1 MSSWLR
7 PYLVS
12 CQLFTSVFGVGPKTA
27 DKWYRGGLR
36 SFSDVLGDRGI
47 RLNRMQQ
54 SGASTSYKNPLCHST
69 NYRLKTSTLVRF
81 QEGFKDLNKVPPGGL
96 SFSFHLGFLCLFR
109 SLRRILMW
117 GSICTCV
124 PWRESSRVKNKRKK
138 AVRVLFNKKS
148 MNSDCERERL
158 LWNSHE
164 LSSLAGQRQRRRRG
178 RWLPVA
184 ELWFPSH
191 ILGLYFCGE
200 SPFIAFVIL
209 LLGLITDGFWINIF
223 GQFPEQW

>member
-81 QEGFKDLNKVPPGGL
+81 QERFKDLNRFLQGGFRFYSIWDFLSVLVPQEAPYVRL
-96 SFSFHLGFLCLFR
+96 YPYVC
-109 SLRRILMW
+109 SLK
-117 GSICTCV
+117 G
-124 PWRESSRVKNKRKK
+124 EQQGKNKRKK
-138 AVRVLFNKKS
+138 AARVFFNKNQWIVTVRGNACCGIP
-148 MNSDCERERL
+148 M
-158 LWNSHE
+158 
-164 LSSLAGQRQRRRRG
+164 SSL
-178 RWLPVA
+178 
-184 ELWFPSH
+184 H
-191 ILGLYFCGE
+191 
-200 SPFIAFVIL
+200 
-209 LLGLITDGFWINIF
+209 
-223 GQFPEQW
+223 